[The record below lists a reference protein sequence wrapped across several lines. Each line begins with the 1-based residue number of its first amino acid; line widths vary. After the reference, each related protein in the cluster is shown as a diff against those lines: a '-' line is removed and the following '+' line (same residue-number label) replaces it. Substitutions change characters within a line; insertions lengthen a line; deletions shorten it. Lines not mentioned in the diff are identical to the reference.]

1 MRKVLAK
8 LNSENFQNRDYS
20 FWVKLATRASVSVAL
35 TLILVKLAAWF
46 MTDSASMLASLTDSI
61 LDSFASFFTFFAV
74 RYAVVPADKEHRFG
88 HGKAECMAALMQSA
102 LIIGSATLLLVHSVE
117 QWVEGDPVQQPAI
130 GVYVSLFAIVLTFGL
145 VLVQRAAIRNTQSSA
160 ISADALHFKSDL
172 LLNASVIAALLLSAY
187 GWYWVDSLFAV
198 LIALYLAFGAI
209 RIGWDAFQSLMDR
222 ELPDDEKKRIIKT
235 IKDTPGILGLH
246 NLRTRGA
253 GPTRFIQ
260 CHVELDDDL
269 SLRAAHDIADHAERR
284 VRDLF
289 EDTDVIIHMDPA
301 SVVTSPSETTPAE
314 PAAQADDSGRSR

>member
-1 MRKVLAK
+1 MRKALAK
-8 LNSENFQNRDYS
+8 LQSKNYQNRDYA

-35 TLILVKLAAWF
+35 TLILVKLGAWF
-46 MTDSASMLASLTDSI
+46 MTNSASMLASLTDSL
-61 LDSFASFFTFFAV
+61 LDSVASLFTFFAV

-102 LIIGSATLLLVHSVE
+102 LIIGSATLLLFHSAE
-117 QWVEGDPVQQPAI
+117 QWVEGEAVQQPEI
-130 GVYVSLFAIVLTFGL
+130 GIYVSIFAIALTLAL
-145 VLVQRAAIRNTQSSA
+145 VLLQRIAVKHTQSSA
-160 ISADALHFKSDL
+160 IAADALHFKSDL
-172 LLNASVIAALLLSAY
+172 LLNSSVIAALLLSAY

-198 LIALYLAFGAI
+198 LIAIYLGVGAV
-209 RIGWDAFQSLMDR
+209 RIGWGAFQSLMDR
-222 ELPDDEKKRIIKT
+222 ELPDDEKERIVKT
-235 IKDTPGILGLH
+235 IKETPGILGLH

-301 SVVTSPSETTPAE
+301 SVVR
-314 PAAQADDSGRSR
+314 DK